1 MASTE
6 SKVRDLVNQ
15 HLSLD
20 REPDFDVGLGESDV
34 SSVDAVAFVKKV
46 GEAFGVEIPA
56 EKVAQFQNLR
66 DLVNYLDSQAA

>member
-6 SKVRDLVNQ
+6 SRVRDLVNQ

-34 SSVDAVAFVKKV
+34 S
-46 GEAFGVEIPA
+46 
-56 EKVAQFQNLR
+56 
-66 DLVNYLDSQAA
+66 